1 MTRYQI
7 VYNKSGYPLTTW
19 SNNPD
24 QAHELAEKF
33 RNVGYSV
40 DVWEHTDK
48 GTHKTSLPG
57 RVTPVKAA
65 PPHLPDI
72 YAGNITKQK
81 GGVFMVRCWIYSAG
95 PDQCQCYNVDDENL
109 ADLAAQAQ
117 FLEDFRAQRAASPA
131 LYRQLLNML
140 VPAADAIPMR
150 NYTGLPF

>member
-1 MTRYQI
+1 MTHHHET
-7 VYNKSGYPLTTW
+7 GYFGRAA
-19 SNNPD
+19 PD
-24 QAHELAEKF
+24 
-33 RNVGYSV
+33 
-40 DVWEHTDK
+40 
-48 GTHKTSLPG
+48 
-57 RVTPVKAA
+57 KAT

-72 YAGNITKQK
+72 YVWNITKRK
-81 GGVFMVRCWIYSAG
+81 GGIFMVRCWIYSAR

-117 FLEDFRAQRAASPA
+117 FLEDFRAQRAANPA